1 MFLCLEL
8 AEWMITVLQDCSVL
22 YRPGNISLRS
32 PLSLS
37 QLCLAHETQ
46 LQGRKGCS
54 IVLSLME
61 EMSLVEI
68 VTSL

>member
-1 MFLCLEL
+1 MVT
-8 AEWMITVLQDCSVL
+8 ILQDCSVL
-22 YRPGNISLRS
+22 YHPGNISLRS

-46 LQGRKGCS
+46 LRGCKGYF

-61 EMSLVEI
+61 EMSLIETV
-68 VTSL
+68 LLW